1 MAYFKPM
8 LGTFLQSGQGNAWQG
23 WQQSLRG
30 GQQPPPLPA
39 GWEQRVSGEG
49 LSKFENRRPYYVH
62 PATGRSTW
70 THPALLDTDL
80 QPGDFEKPW
89 EAKVCP
95 PASTPMQGVAVSGGG
110 HVPPQFQQQPPP
122 HFFQQNR

>member
-95 PASTPMQGVAVSGGG
+95 PASTPMPGVAVSGGG